1 MGTPPSIVSQPCAG
15 GTRTEGEE
23 MNMKYAKYLN
33 NDALADRLRRM
44 VADPGRWPRREREAF
59 ILEAADRL
67 EKIK

>member
-1 MGTPPSIVSQPCAG
+1 
-15 GTRTEGEE
+15 

-33 NDALADRLRRM
+33 NEALADRLRRL